1 MESQTL
7 TSKGEI
13 CYGHAA
19 SHAEHDFATATEA
32 LKGDHRVI
40 EQVLDA
46 LEKLAQ
52 APALSALDPWEKA
65 IDFIR
70 NFADKCHHLKE
81 EKLLFPAME
90 QHGIPLEGGP
100 LGVMLAE
107 HEEGRGYVKAMAAAL
122 TIAAKDPAAAKKSLQ
137 ETARAYV
144 RFLREHI
151 QKEDDILFNMADGVL
166 SAEEQKEL
174 LCDFEEH
181 ELKEIGAGVHEKYLA
196 IAQELTAK

>member
-1 MESQTL
+1 MGSSQACAT
-7 TSKGEI
+7 
-13 CYGHAA
+13 
-19 SHAEHDFATATEA
+19 HAEYHFETATEA
-32 LKGDHRVI
+32 LKADHRVI
-40 EQVLDA
+40 EQVLNA
-46 LEKLAQ
+46 LERLAQ
-52 APALSALDPWEKA
+52 TPELSELDRWEKA

-70 NFADKCHHLKE
+70 NFADKCHHLSE

-90 QHGIPLEGGP
+90 RHGIPVEGGP

-107 HEEGRGYVKAMAAAL
+107 HEEGRGYVKAMAGAL
-122 TIAAKDPAAAKKSLQ
+122 AIAAKEPAAAKKTLQ
-137 ETARAYV
+137 ETGLTYV

-174 LCDFEEH
+174 LRDFEER

-196 IAQELTAK
+196 VAQELAAGH